1 MNIIS
6 LAIAATGAALVF
18 GSSIAKADQVVCN
31 EEGDC
36 WKVKEVRRYEPSLK
50 HRVYPGNWKWSEAE
64 NSKYRWRETRDGNGY
79 TRNGVWVEI
88 K

>member
-1 MNIIS
+1 MKVIS
-6 LAIAATGAALVF
+6 LAILATGAALAL

-36 WKVKEVRRYEPSLK
+36 WKVKEVRQYEPSLK
-50 HRVYPGNWKWSEAE
+50 LRVYPGDWKWSDAE
-64 NSKYRWRETRDGNGY
+64 KDRYRWREARDGNGY
-79 TRNGVWVEI
+79 WRNGVWIEI